1 MKRIRTRGPARVLGL
16 AALLLIV
23 ALAVG
28 ACVTT
33 QAPAA
38 PAATTAPPQAPA
50 APTDTTAPPQ
60 APATNVPAQTPA
72 TSEPAASSNLPT
84 GVDSEGHFY
93 RGDPKATVKLIEFS
107 DFQ

>member
-1 MKRIRTRGPARVLGL
+1 MNRVRTRGPARVLGL

-23 ALAVG
+23 ALVVG
-28 ACVTT
+28 ACVTPP
-33 QAPAA
+33 APAA
-38 PAATTAPPQAPA
+38 PMATTAPPQAPA
-50 APTDTTAPPQ
+50 ATTASTQ
-60 APATNVPAQTPA
+60 ASATNVPAQTPA
-72 TSEPAASSNLPT
+72 ISEPAASSNLPT